1 MKLDLPTDADSVMAI
16 VINEPQRAKEAIPPL
31 EQGDRLTRVEFERRY
46 EAMRDLKKAELV
58 EGRVYMSSPVKPPH
72 GRPHARMTTWLGVY
86 EAATPGVASST
97 NTTIRFD
104 EDNEPQPDVLLAI
117 EPSCGGQ
124 SHVDDDGYLS
134 GSPELLIEIAS
145 SSVSYDLQDKLHV
158 YRRQG
163 VREYLVW
170 RVRDAEIDWFQLV
183 EGSYH
188 LLPRDAAGIVKS
200 VVFPGLWLDTA
211 AMLKGDLAQVF
222 AVLHDGTASPEHITF
237 VAALQERHP

>member
-1 MKLDLPTDADSVMAI
+1 MAI
-16 VINEPQRAKEAIPPL
+16 AINETAAIERAKQAIPLL

-46 EAMRDLKKAELV
+46 EAMRNLKKAELI
-58 EGRVYMSSPVKPPH
+58 EGRVYIPSPVKPPH

-117 EPSCGGQ
+117 EPSYGGQ
-124 SHVDDDGYLS
+124 SHVDEDGYLS
-134 GSPELLIEIAS
+134 GSPELLVEIARS
-145 SSVSYDLQDKLHV
+145 SASYDLQDKLHV
-158 YRRQG
+158 YRRKG

-183 EGSYH
+183 EGSYVP
-188 LLPRDAAGIVKS
+188 LPRDASGMVKS
-200 VVFPGLWLDTA
+200 IAFPGLWLDAA

-222 AVLHDGTASPEHITF
+222 AVLQDGTASPDHKSFI
-237 VAALQERHP
+237 AALRERHGGST

>member
-1 MKLDLPTDADSVMAI
+1 MAI
-16 VINEPQRAKEAIPPL
+16 AVNEAAALERAEQAIPPL

-46 EAMRDLKKAELV
+46 EAMRDLKKAELID
-58 EGRVYMSSPVKPPH
+58 GRVYMPSPVKPPH
-72 GRPHARMTTWLGVY
+72 GRPHARMTGWLMIF
-86 EAATPGVASST
+86 EAATPGVAAST
-97 NTTIRFD
+97 NTTVRFD
-104 EDNEPQPDVLLAI
+104 GDNEPQPDVLLAI
-117 EPSCGGQ
+117 EPSYGGQ
-124 SHVDDDGYLS
+124 SHVDEGGYLT

-188 LLPRDAAGIVKS
+188 PLPRDASGIVKS
-200 VVFPGLWLDTA
+200 AVFPGLWLDRA
-211 AMLKGDLAQVF
+211 AMLKGDLARVF
-222 AVLHDGTASPEHITF
+222 AVLQEGIASPEHGTF
-237 VAALQERHP
+237 VAALQKRHEGSV